1 MPTSS
6 ERTTTTLG
14 EALGVTAICFGL
26 MIWQS
31 THAMLAGF
39 PTSPFTNGSMLGL
52 IAMELVL
59 ASVAIALLRA
69 RGFAIATLYPRPTIR
84 GAATGCGLYLAAW
97 VSAALALTPFKQ
109 AAQPIDSMVSEA
121 ALSLGVVIAVAV
133 VNATF
138 EEVFLLGFLVR
149 GLRGF
154 GLNVA
159 IGASLLVRLAYHLY
173 QGPLGA
179 VSVLAFGIVLT
190 LYFAST
196 NKLWPPV
203 FCHMLGDIIPFL

>member
-1 MPTSS
+1 MQSTST
-6 ERTTTTLG
+6 RTTTTLG

-31 THAMLAGF
+31 TQAVLAGF
-39 PTSPFTNGSMLGL
+39 PTYPFTDGSMLWL
-52 IAMELVL
+52 IAIELVL
-59 ASVAIALLRA
+59 ASVALALLRA
-69 RGFAIATLYPRPTIR
+69 RGFAIATLYPQPSIR
-84 GAATGCGLYLAAW
+84 GVGIGIGLYLAAW
-97 VSAALALTPFKQ
+97 LAAVLALAPFGD
-109 AAQPIDSMVSEA
+109 AAQPIDSMVSETV
-121 ALSLGVVIAVAV
+121 LSMGVLIAVAV

-179 VSVLAFGIVLT
+179 VSVLAFGVVVT
-190 LYFAST
+190 LYFVSS

-203 FCHMLGDIIPFL
+203 FCHMLGDILPFL

>member
-1 MPTSS
+1 MQSTST
-6 ERTTTTLG
+6 RTTTTLG

-31 THAMLAGF
+31 TQAVLAGF
-39 PTSPFTNGSMLGL
+39 PTHPFTDGSMLWL
-52 IAMELVL
+52 IAIELVL
-59 ASVAIALLRA
+59 ASVALALLRA
-69 RGFAIATLYPRPTIR
+69 RGFAIATLYPQPSLR
-84 GAATGCGLYLAAW
+84 GVGIGIGLYLAAW
-97 VSAALALTPFKQ
+97 LAAVLTLVPFGD
-109 AAQPIDSMVSEA
+109 AAQPIDSMVSETV
-121 ALSLGVVIAVAV
+121 LSMGVLIAVAV

-179 VSVLAFGIVLT
+179 VSVLAFGVVVT
-190 LYFAST
+190 LYFVSS

-203 FCHMLGDIIPFL
+203 FCHMLGDILPFL

>member
-1 MPTSS
+1 
-6 ERTTTTLG
+6 
-14 EALGVTAICFGL
+14 
-26 MIWQS
+26 
-31 THAMLAGF
+31 
-39 PTSPFTNGSMLGL
+39 
-52 IAMELVL
+52 
-59 ASVAIALLRA
+59 
-69 RGFAIATLYPRPTIR
+69 
-84 GAATGCGLYLAAW
+84 
-97 VSAALALTPFKQ
+97 
-109 AAQPIDSMVSEA
+109 MVSKA
-121 ALSLGVVIAVAV
+121 TLSLGVVIAVAV

-203 FCHMLGDIIPFL
+203 LCHMLGDIIPFL